1 MQKKKPHTK
10 QHKDV
15 MLGKNEKISLSLKNL
30 EFTTKYLQYPETRL
44 LVNPNHKN
52 LLEFQ
57 GEF

>member
-30 EFTTKYLQYPETRL
+30 EFTTKYLQ
-44 LVNPNHKN
+44 
-52 LLEFQ
+52 
-57 GEF
+57 